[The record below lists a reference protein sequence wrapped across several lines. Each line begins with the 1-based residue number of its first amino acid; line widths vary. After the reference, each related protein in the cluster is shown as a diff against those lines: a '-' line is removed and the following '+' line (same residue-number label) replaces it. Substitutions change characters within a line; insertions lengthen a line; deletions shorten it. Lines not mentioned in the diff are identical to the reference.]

1 MACQILVGNPAC
13 GAGPFDRQMPD
24 SVREG
29 QTALAN
35 QSQICI
41 VNAMTTCPL
50 NAGEYPSARK
60 SWRNDAARIVEDLFR
75 CTPADT
81 WNMLLDL
88 REHLLDG
95 DDWNETLDLFLSCRE
110 RLESEQYLPFYRLR
124 RLLAESLRLEAGR
137 NQAHVASLR
146 EVLRR
151 KHRSLADIK
160 RTVTREIFEHDLGV
174 AGDPIQLC
182 VVECKAQ

>member
-1 MACQILVGNPAC
+1 MSNSRRESRL
-13 GAGPFDRQMPD
+13 AGRAPSTGRCLTQ
-24 SVREG
+24 SAEG

-124 RLLAESLRLEAGR
+124 RLLCESLRLEAGR

-160 RTVTREIFEHDLGV
+160 RDCHPRDFRARFARRG
-174 AGDPIQLC
+174 G
-182 VVECKAQ
+182 

>member
-1 MACQILVGNPAC
+1 
-13 GAGPFDRQMPD
+13 MPD

-41 VNAMTTCPL
+41 VNAMITCPL
-50 NAGEYPSARK
+50 NAGEYPSTRK

>member
-1 MACQILVGNPAC
+1 MALNSE
-13 GAGPFDRQMPD
+13 RE
-24 SVREG
+24 SVAAISPPQG

-41 VNAMTTCPL
+41 VNAMTTCQL
-50 NAGEYPSARK
+50 KAGEYPSFRK

-81 WNMLLDL
+81 WNTLLDL
-88 REHLLDG
+88 REHLLEG
-95 DDWNETLDLFLSCRE
+95 DDWNETFDLFLSCRE
-110 RLESEQYLPFYRLR
+110 RLESEQYLPLYRLR

-160 RTVTREIFEHDLGV
+160 RTVTREIFEHDLGDV
-174 AGDPIQLC
+174 AGDQIQLR

>member
-1 MACQILVGNPAC
+1 MSACSHSA
-13 GAGPFDRQMPD
+13 
-24 SVREG
+24 REC
-29 QTALAN
+29 QTA
-35 QSQICI
+35 Q
-41 VNAMTTCPL
+41 
-50 NAGEYPSARK
+50 K
-60 SWRNDAARIVEDLFR
+60 SWRSDAARIVEDLFR
-75 CTPADT
+75 CTPSET

-124 RLLAESLRLEAGR
+124 RLLADSLRLEAGR

-146 EVLRR
+146 EVLRC

-160 RTVTREIFEHDLGV
+160 RTVTREIFEHDLRDV
-174 AGDPIQLC
+174 AGDSIQLR
-182 VVECKAQ
+182 VVEG